1 MLLYLSAQIAKVPS
15 KETEWVTWFV
25 SLFQVTLC
33 VQDSTAS
40 FFYTN
45 TSSACSMH
53 LVFNPFGVEWD
64 SVSQLIAPVGGT
76 RVILIT
82 GWWFGT
88 WIVFIHI
95 LGMSSSQ
102 LTNSIMFQRGRLK
115 PPTRY
120 KWVIIPWKQFD
131 IIPPTETIVFF
142 NEIGLSCSST
152 VPVRCEFIPYKQ
164 ICFQEDTFH
173 DVSRIKPCIKPFL
186 ATELQLFHYDLWQ
199 WNKVFNK
206 MIPWNHHLFLVESH

>member
-102 LTNSIMFQRGRLK
+102 LTNSIMFQRGRAK
-115 PPTRY
+115 NHQP
-120 KWVIIPWKQFD
+120 
-131 IIPPTETIVFF
+131 E
-142 NEIGLSCSST
+142 G
-152 VPVRCEFIPYKQ
+152 IPYKSPYKSQ
-164 ICFQEDTFH
+164 INPHQESQNIFP
-173 DVSRIKPCIKPFL
+173 S
-186 ATELQLFHYDLWQ
+186 
-199 WNKVFNK
+199 
-206 MIPWNHHLFLVESH
+206 LVVALHVNSASSPYKST

>member
-131 IIPPTETIVFF
+131 IIPPTETIVF
-142 NEIGLSCSST
+142 LMKLDC
-152 VPVRCEFIPYKQ
+152 PVHQRWLRFSYCLDY
-164 ICFQEDTFH
+164 
-173 DVSRIKPCIKPFL
+173 VSMNAIWLP
-186 ATELQLFHYDLWQ
+186 TSHSYG
-199 WNKVFNK
+199 
-206 MIPWNHHLFLVESH
+206 HLLVVTT

>member
-131 IIPPTETIVFF
+131 IIPPTETIVFLMKLDCPVHQRSQSDVSSSPTNKYVF
-142 NEIGLSCSST
+142 RRIRFMMFHGLSRASNPFWPQNCNCFTMICGNETRFLTKWSHEITICS
-152 VPVRCEFIPYKQ
+152 
-164 ICFQEDTFH
+164 
-173 DVSRIKPCIKPFL
+173 
-186 ATELQLFHYDLWQ
+186 
-199 WNKVFNK
+199 
-206 MIPWNHHLFLVESH
+206 